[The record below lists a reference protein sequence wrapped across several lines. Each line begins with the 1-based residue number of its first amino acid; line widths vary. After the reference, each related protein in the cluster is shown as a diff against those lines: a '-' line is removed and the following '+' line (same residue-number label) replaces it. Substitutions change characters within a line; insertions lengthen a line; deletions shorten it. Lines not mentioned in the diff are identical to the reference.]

1 MYVSSRN
8 RLKRC
13 KYSDYFG
20 LSAYSQGIFMN
31 MNTNDIYALI
41 VDSGTTVTA
50 VAVSR
55 TSPLPE
61 DFPCVR
67 RPVLRTTPPSEDFPC
82 VRRPVSRTAHP
93 PEDLPC
99 ARRPVSRTAHPPEDF
114 PCVRRLV
121 LRTVTPPEP
130 FREHPKQE
138 AALKSSGT
146 EWFVRLVFCG

>member
-1 MYVSSRN
+1 MY
-8 RLKRC
+8 
-13 KYSDYFG
+13 
-20 LSAYSQGIFMN
+20 
-31 MNTNDIYALI
+31 YALI
-41 VDSGTTVTA
+41 VDSGMTVTA
-50 VAVSR
+50 VAGFTAR
-55 TSPLPE
+55 IFTPE
-61 DFPCVR
+61 DLPCVR
-67 RPVLRTTPPSEDFPC
+67 RLVL
-82 VRRPVSRTAHP
+82 RTAHP

-99 ARRPVSRTAHPPEDF
+99 VRRLVLRTAHPPEDFPCVRRPVSRTAHPPEDF